1 MYNLVRIDY
10 HKKKTII
17 SIKSARKQIFSML
30 FFKHSYIIFK
40 FSSYFRTIIYNLYS
54 DNITTRFQ
62 KKELFDVFV
71 PLKKKKKWTGINI
84 AIFV

>member
-1 MYNLVRIDY
+1 
-10 HKKKTII
+10 
-17 SIKSARKQIFSML
+17 ML
-30 FFKHSYIIFK
+30 FLSILPSSSNF
-40 FSSYFRTIIYNLYS
+40 FSTIIYNLYS